1 MAGAG
6 GFAGAF
12 RGIAGIPVEVVRIN
26 DMTQKT
32 ARLQR
37 WLDRL
42 AAACESKKWK
52 SAVAE
57 ADCLS
62 AELRH
67 VREELWEQAEGI
79 NEPTFLEKIR
89 GYASFNAKS
98 AGIALAIVCLCSFP
112 IAIESGSPNAVA
124 ALPTGAENKFEEFTL
139 VTVEEK
145 ELLQLLRRNLN
156 ESNVTIRAADK
167 RTPTEAKTLTARAV
181 ERPSTNDAV
190 KSEPQI
196 NKEGKIKP
204 EELLTLIQIG
214 EKSLRGDTPA
224 IKIIN

>member
-1 MAGAG
+1 
-6 GFAGAF
+6 
-12 RGIAGIPVEVVRIN
+12 
-26 DMTQKT
+26 MTQKT

-42 AAACESKKWK
+42 TAACESKKWK
-52 SAVAE
+52 SAVVE

-79 NEPTFLEKIR
+79 KEPTLSEKIR
-89 GYASFNAKS
+89 SYVSFNVKS
-98 AGIALAIVCLCSFP
+98 AGIAFAIICLCSFP
-112 IAIESGSPNAVA
+112 IAIESGSPNTVA

-139 VTVEEK
+139 VTAEEK
-145 ELLQLLRRNLN
+145 ELLQLLRKNLN

-167 RTPTEAKTLTARAV
+167 RTPATTTTLATRVA
-181 ERPSTNDAV
+181 ERPSTNVPV
-190 KSEPQI
+190 KTERQI
-196 NKEGKIKP
+196 SKEGKIKP

-214 EKSLRGDTPA
+214 EKSLRGDAPA